1 MKIQPQYG
9 PTCGFFNILF
19 AAQYFGMDVDFNDI
33 ATFIAEQRAAGKTH
47 LGEIF
52 DIEILYEAAKTF
64 ILNVDINLVPY
75 RVVKPDKDTIY
86 ILPLLGEK
94 VLHYNTA
101 FLDESGRVRFYTG
114 KSKAERSFLWCKF
127 RRHKRIPD
135 TFDWGKYNA
144 SEAKR
149 SKQKQKKII
158 KSRKKISAGYE
169 ESAALLESFFAA
181 ERERKE
187 IVPVKAKGYMIK
199 ISRKIDKKK
208 ENFL

>member
-1 MKIQPQYG
+1 MKIQLQYG
-9 PTCGFFNILF
+9 PTCGYFNILF

-33 ATFIAEQRAAGKTH
+33 AKFIAEQRDAGKTH

-127 RRHKRIPD
+127 LKHKRVPD

-144 SEAKR
+144 SEAKMPEKR
-149 SKQKQKKII
+149 KKKI
-158 KSRKKISAGYE
+158 SDLRKKISAGYE

-208 ENFL
+208 ENFS

>member
-64 ILNVDINLVPY
+64 ILNVEINLVPY

-86 ILPLLGEK
+86 ILPLLGKK

-114 KSKAERSFLWCKF
+114 KSKAERSFLRLKSLK
-127 RRHKRIPD
+127 HKRIPD

-144 SEAKR
+144 PEAKR